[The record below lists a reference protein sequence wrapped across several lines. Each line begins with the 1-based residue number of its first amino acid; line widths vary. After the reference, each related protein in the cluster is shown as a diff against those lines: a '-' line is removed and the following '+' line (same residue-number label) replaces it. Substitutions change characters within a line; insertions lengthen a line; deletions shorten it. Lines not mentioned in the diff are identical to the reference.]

1 MLANVLIKSTRD
13 RWRGMAIGS
22 GALAAMLFLAMP
34 LYQQFDLSVYSDLP
48 EAVRS
53 LFNFPEGA
61 DLAGIAYGAVYGTYG
76 ALTLAGIALAIGAA
90 AIAGEERDGTIGLLL
105 ANPKSRTNVVASNAG
120 ALTVLAVLGVLV
132 AWAGAR
138 IAPAVFDVAVDGFH
152 VEALMFH
159 MFVNSLFYGML
170 ALAVGAWT
178 GSSAAAA
185 GTAAGVMVMSL
196 FGAGLFPLVGGW
208 ENLAKVFPWYYYD
221 GASPVTNGVAWG
233 HIAVLGT
240 GIALFAVAAVIGVN
254 RRDLRDRSTG
264 VSLIDR
270 LRANPVT
277 KKVADRLA
285 GSARVSRIWIKTAS
299 EHQGLTMVVAG
310 LMFGLMGVAIG
321 PMFNLIDTSLLD
333 FSGKLPE
340 ALMTLLGGGNG
351 DMSTPVG
358 WYRGETFGLMAPI
371 AVMVVGIV
379 VGARALAGEEA
390 HRTMGLLLSNPVS
403 RTSVLLQKAVAMV
416 LLVVIVGFATFAG
429 VAAGSWLGNLGI
441 DTGNIAAICLLVTL
455 LGLVFGGLA
464 LALGAATGRPRIATF
479 GTVGAA
485 LVLYLAETLLP
496 LSDSLS
502 GLARFTPFYYYL
514 ENDPLANGL
523 DWSHAA
529 VLLATAA
536 VLIAASVWLFE
547 RRDLRQTG

>member
-1 MLANVLIKSTRD
+1 MLATVLTKTARD
-13 RWRGMAIGS
+13 RWRGMVIGS
-22 GALAAMLFLAMP
+22 GALAAMLILAMP

-53 LFNFPEGA
+53 LFNFPEGS

-76 ALTLAGIALAIGAA
+76 ALTLAGIAIAIGAS

-105 ANPKSRTNVVASNAG
+105 ANPKSRTHVLVSKAG
-120 ALTVLAVLGVLV
+120 ALVLIAALGTVV

-138 IAPAVFDVAVDGFH
+138 IAPALFDVAVGGFH
-152 VEALMFH
+152 IEALMFH
-159 MFVNSLFYGML
+159 MFVNAIFYGLL

-178 GSSAAAA
+178 GSTTTAA
-185 GTAAGVMVMSL
+185 GTASGVMVVSL

-208 ENLAKVFPWYYYD
+208 ENVAKVFPWYYYD
-221 GASPVTNGVAWG
+221 GAAPVNNGVAWG
-233 HIAVLGT
+233 HVAVLLAG
-240 GIALFAVAAVIGVN
+240 GALFAVAAVVGVN
-254 RRDLRDRSTG
+254 RRDLWDRSVG
-264 VSLIDR
+264 VSLVDR
-270 LRANPVT
+270 LRANPMT
-277 KKVADRLA
+277 KQFADRLA
-285 GSARVSRIWIKTAS
+285 GSTRVSRIWIKTAS

-333 FSGKLPE
+333 FSGLPD
-340 ALMTLLGGGNG
+340 AVKTMLGGGTG

-371 AVMVVGIV
+371 AVMTVGIA
-379 VGARALAGEEA
+379 VGAKALAGEES

-403 RTSVLLQKAVAMV
+403 RASVLREKAVAMV
-416 LLVVIVGFATFAG
+416 LLVAIVGVATFAG
-429 VAAGSWLGNLGI
+429 VTIGSLLGNLGL
-441 DTGNIAAICLLVTL
+441 DVGNIAAICLLVTL

-464 LALGAATGRPRIATF
+464 LALGAATGRARIATF

-485 LVLYLAETLLP
+485 LVLYLAQALLP
-496 LSDSLS
+496 LNDSLA
-502 GLARFTPFYYYL
+502 GLARLTPFYYYL
-514 ENDPLANGL
+514 ESDPLANGMNWAHAGVL
-523 DWSHAA
+523 AAAAA
-529 VLLATAA
+529 VL
-536 VLIAASVWLFE
+536 VSASVWLFQ

>member
-1 MLANVLIKSTRD
+1 MLANVLTKTARD
-13 RWRGMAIGS
+13 RWRGMVIGS
-22 GALAAMLFLAMP
+22 GALAAMLILAMP

-53 LFNFPEGA
+53 LFNFPEGS

-76 ALTLAGIALAIGAA
+76 ALTLAGIAIAIGAS

-105 ANPKSRTNVVASNAG
+105 ANPKSRTHVLVSKAG
-120 ALTVLAVLGVLV
+120 ALVLIAALGTVV

-138 IAPAVFDVAVDGFH
+138 IAPALFDVAVGGFH
-152 VEALMFH
+152 IEALMFH
-159 MFVNSLFYGML
+159 MFVNAIFYGLL

-178 GSSAAAA
+178 GSTTTAA
-185 GTAAGVMVMSL
+185 GTASGVMVVSL

-208 ENLAKVFPWYYYD
+208 ENVAKVFPWYYYD
-221 GASPVTNGVAWG
+221 GAAPVNNGVAWG
-233 HIAVLGT
+233 HVAVLLAG
-240 GIALFAVAAVIGVN
+240 GALFAVAAVVGVN
-254 RRDLRDRSTG
+254 RRDLWDRSVG
-264 VSLIDR
+264 VSLVDR
-270 LRANPVT
+270 LRANPMT
-277 KKVADRLA
+277 KQFADRLA
-285 GSARVSRIWIKTAS
+285 GSTRVSRIWIKTAS

-333 FSGKLPE
+333 FSGLPD
-340 ALMTLLGGGNG
+340 AVKTMLGGGTG

-371 AVMVVGIV
+371 AVMTVGIA
-379 VGARALAGEEA
+379 VGAKALAGEES

-403 RTSVLLQKAVAMV
+403 RASVLREKAVAMV
-416 LLVVIVGFATFAG
+416 LLVAIVGVATFAG
-429 VAAGSWLGNLGI
+429 VTIGSLLGNLGL
-441 DTGNIAAICLLVTL
+441 DVGNIAAICLLVTL

-464 LALGAATGRPRIATF
+464 LALGAATGRARIATF

-485 LVLYLAETLLP
+485 LVLYLAQALLP
-496 LSDSLS
+496 LNDSLA
-502 GLARFTPFYYYL
+502 GLARLTPFYYYL
-514 ENDPLANGL
+514 ESDPLANGMNWAHAGVL
-523 DWSHAA
+523 AAAAA
-529 VLLATAA
+529 VL
-536 VLIAASVWLFE
+536 VSASVWLFQ